1 MKFLSKCNKHLDIW
15 SLNLETLFFEK
26 VEISDWNYSVT
37 SLTLFENESILSSY
51 DCKPVLKQIDYLQH
65 TNKIVDLPFTKFLLF
80 STAVVF
86 DANRRKCSLQSSSD
100 TPLCNCARA
109 AYEDESSKF
118 TFTRNDRNQNFYK
131 NLVNTFMYVI
141 V

>member
-15 SLNLETLFFEK
+15 SSNLESLFFEK

-65 TNKIVDLPFTKFLLF
+65 TNNIINLPFRKNLLF
-80 STAVVF
+80 LTAVVV
-86 DANRRKCSLQSSSD
+86 DANRRKYSLQSSSD
-100 TPLCNCARA
+100 TPLCNYA
-109 AYEDESSKF
+109 ANEDESSKF
-118 TFTRNDRNQNFYK
+118 TFTRNDRN
-131 NLVNTFMYVI
+131 
-141 V
+141 